1 MTFDETYLPVFTQER
16 LAAGLNALTLS
27 NQLNQAAQAHAED
40 MATHDYFSHT
50 GLNGSSPGE
59 RISATGYVWR
69 TYGEN
74 IAYGYASAES
84 VMQGWMNSDG
94 HRGNIKGRP
103 FRTPP
108 RPPNWAFNPT

>member
-1 MTFDETYLPVFTQER
+1 
-16 LAAGLNALTLS
+16 
-27 NQLNQAAQAHAED
+27 

-84 VMQGWMNSDG
+84 VMQGWINSDG
-94 HRGNIKGRP
+94 HLANILNGNFTQLGVGYRKDSNGRP
-103 FRTPP
+103 YYVQVFATP
-108 RPPNWAFNPT
+108 R